1 MHMQAKSQRRIIA
14 RFFGENGAASAHH
27 VRGFRRLRPRK
38 SGCFSVRPLAQIFGS
53 ERRRVA
59 PLIRKRFPQLFSKS
73 FKSSRIGQSVTSSVL
88 TRLRRWPTGS
98 IGIQWQTTR
107 KVLNKGARFKRDW
120 VYRYSARKT
129 QNKRAAACSSAAAPY
144 GLSLN
149 LLTSLS
155 RPQQTP
161 SACGSGSGAAAC
173 AAPWLR
179 SAGCVRVSPGSSG
192 PLLPA
197 CARCRLP
204 DRSAS

>member
-1 MHMQAKSQRRIIA
+1 MQAKSQRLLIV
-14 RFFGENGAASAHH
+14 RFFGEDGRTSALHA
-27 VRGFRRLRPRK
+27 RGLRRLRPHK
-38 SGCFSVRPLAQIFGS
+38 SSSFSAWSLAQIFGS
-53 ERRRVA
+53 EQGRIA
-59 PLIRKRFPQLFSKS
+59 PLIRERFPQLFSKS
-73 FKSSRIGQSVTSSVL
+73 FKSSRIGQSVTRSVL
-88 TRLRRWPTGS
+88 ARLRTWLTGS

-129 QNKRAAACSSAAAPY
+129 QNKRAAASSSAAAPY

-149 LLTSLS
+149 QLTSLS

-179 SAGCVRVSPGSSG
+179 SAGCVRVSPGSSDR
-192 PLLPA
+192 LLPA
-197 CARCRLP
+197 CAPNRLQ